1 MKKIL
6 VTGGCGFVGRNLIFK
21 LLEEKKN
28 QIWIIDDLSIGIN
41 PNKWNNIKIKRTKKH
56 KYYNIFFLENK
67 NRLIFINID
76 LISILISELNR
87 QSKFLDLKLPQFNEI
102 YHLASIVGG
111 RTVIDGD
118 PLLVGIDLAIDSIFF
133 LWAAKINRPKKILY
147 ASSSACYPIN
157 LQSSFKKIAL
167 KENFIDFTYGF
178 ANPDMIYGWSKLT
191 GEYLANIAVKKYNL
205 SVGIVRP
212 FSGYGGDQDL
222 SYPVPAIAL
231 RVANRNNPVIVWGDG
246 LQTRDFVHIY
256 DCIVLC
262 IKVCRNIS
270 NGEAFNIGFGKAVS
284 FLSVAKKLI
293 KLEGY
298 KTEIKTLTNKPV
310 GVANRFA
317 SIKRN

>member
-133 LWAAKINRPKKILY
+133 FMG
-147 ASSSACYPIN
+147 C
-157 LQSSFKKIAL
+157 
-167 KENFIDFTYGF
+167 
-178 ANPDMIYGWSKLT
+178 
-191 GEYLANIAVKKYNL
+191 
-205 SVGIVRP
+205 
-212 FSGYGGDQDL
+212 
-222 SYPVPAIAL
+222 
-231 RVANRNNPVIVWGDG
+231 
-246 LQTRDFVHIY
+246 
-256 DCIVLC
+256 
-262 IKVCRNIS
+262 
-270 NGEAFNIGFGKAVS
+270 
-284 FLSVAKKLI
+284 
-293 KLEGY
+293 
-298 KTEIKTLTNKPV
+298 
-310 GVANRFA
+310 
-317 SIKRN
+317 